1 MTPLIGF
8 RTKRNVD
15 SQGTMLHVGPSAIT
29 ANAAPM
35 LGVSVVESS
44 RAADYAYRIAAVT
57 AGLVLLATVM

>member
-8 RTKRNVD
+8 RANRKLDEQDTLLPVHPPAVIA
-15 SQGTMLHVGPSAIT
+15 GAISE
-29 ANAAPM
+29 ADGAA
-35 LGVSVVESS
+35 S